1 MSELL
6 LCSGFTSVIA
16 VGCIAIE
23 YIKCKFSNSKFS
35 DSKLKKKKNTDLSCQ
50 GYSTGINY
58 YFIILN
64 D

>member
-35 DSKLKKKKNTDLSCQ
+35 NSKLRKRITQTCTAQAIPLAL
-50 GYSTGINY
+50 T
-58 YFIILN
+58 IIL
-64 D
+64 